1 MLCCVGAGCLF
12 GYCTVI
18 VGVSETDVA
27 CVWCCFNFCFLFV
40 CFLFFIL
47 CLILINN
54 FVKKKKEKKILH
66 SSIIVWEVV
75 GVASA
80 CLAENNAVCVC

>member
-27 CVWCCFNFCFLFV
+27 CVWCVFQLLFFCLFVFYFLFYV
-40 CFLFFIL
+40 
-47 CLILINN
+47 
-54 FVKKKKEKKILH
+54 
-66 SSIIVWEVV
+66 
-75 GVASA
+75 
-80 CLAENNAVCVC
+80 